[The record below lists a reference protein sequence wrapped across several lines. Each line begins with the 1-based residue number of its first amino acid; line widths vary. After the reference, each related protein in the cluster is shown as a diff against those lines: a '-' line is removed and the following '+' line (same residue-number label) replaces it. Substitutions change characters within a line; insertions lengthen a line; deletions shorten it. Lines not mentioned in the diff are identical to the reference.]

1 MSEENDGATQPMCSH
16 RRIIWLEM
24 SEAPSAGIVELVAD
38 AENAREGL
46 EKRVADLEYMIRR
59 FEANTDFET
68 RQRVAGRRIGPH
80 DTWERWNGERWI
92 PDTVEAGD

>member
-1 MSEENDGATQPMCSH
+1 MQVKVSDKLV
-16 RRIIWLEM
+16 LEI
-24 SEAPSAGIVELVAD
+24 APSREELLAEPPIVELVAD
-38 AENAREGL
+38 AENARERL

-80 DTWERWNGERWI
+80 DTWERWNGERWN